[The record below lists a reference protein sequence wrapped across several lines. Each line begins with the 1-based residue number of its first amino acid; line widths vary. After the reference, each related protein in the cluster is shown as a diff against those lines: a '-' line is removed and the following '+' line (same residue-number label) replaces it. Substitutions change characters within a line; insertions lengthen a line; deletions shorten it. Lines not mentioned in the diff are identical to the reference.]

1 MVAAHDCRHKEQE
14 VPQERT
20 HHNGRERRPEAQP
33 RNEECSRK
41 HHQKPRA
48 QASPQDEEVQKP
60 ELALPLRHGF
70 YAPIRRP
77 SQHVLLLSLKR
88 WGRLDKRAGTRPT
101 RRVPDSPT
109 LPYAGASRVRFEGLA
124 ETSPASQRRAHPQP
138 YVVVMAMIAL
148 LLDRRNGK

>member
-48 QASPQDEEVQKP
+48 QASPQNEEIQKP
-60 ELALPLRHGF
+60 ELTLPLRYGL

-77 SQHVLLLSLKR
+77 SQHVLLLSLKEVAAPR
-88 WGRLDKRAGTRPT
+88 QRAGTQRV

-109 LPYAGASRVRFEGLA
+109 LPYAGASQVRFEGLT
-124 ETSPASQRRAHPQP
+124 ETGPASQR
-138 YVVVMAMIAL
+138 
-148 LLDRRNGK
+148 